1 MISRQDRED
10 LLDMTRRSI
19 KIMAGRMMTGK
30 NREKLARYMGWT
42 IVQLRNAV
50 NTGEF
55 SADEFAMFS
64 MACGYDMVVR
74 PATPG
79 SKNRIFSKL
88 HEGEEN
94 DDRKEKEK
102 EMTDT
107 EKYEYVLK
115 VHVPSGKQFAVGPFK
130 SEEEALHEMDTV
142 LDGGT
147 TPVRTQRGSLVKF
160 GMMPEAVEIVRFSR
174 KD

>member
-10 LLDMTRRSI
+10 ILDMTRRSI
-19 KIMAGRMMTGK
+19 SIMAKRMMTGK

-42 IVQLRNAV
+42 AVQLRDAV
-50 NTGEF
+50 STGEF

-64 MACGYDMVVR
+64 LACGYDMVVR
-74 PATPG
+74 PARSG
-79 SKNRIFSKL
+79 NKNRIFSKL
-88 HEGEEN
+88 HEGEGN
-94 DDRKEKEK
+94 DNRKEKEK
-102 EMTDT
+102 EMADN

-130 SEEEALHEMDTV
+130 SEEEAMHEMDAI
-142 LDGGT
+142 LDGNAA
-147 TPVRTQRGSLVKF
+147 PVRTQRGSLVKF
-160 GMMPEAVEIVRFSR
+160 KMMPEAVEIVRFSR